1 VKIPEWQFWVD
12 RKGIWLLISL
22 TTHKMIGCEIAISFH
37 GHTVEANGQYL
48 RCISPKLCAIEYSS
62 QKMKQKEANLASE
75 AFIKALKKAIFDP
88 EGSKAA
94 WVKSLLVKEIS
105 EGETAREG
113 LVQVFDPI
121 DHPKTNIRH
130 AWSYGLDNSKKR
142 RFLQD
147 HNKDLSIRPK
157 QSLGQ

>member
-1 VKIPEWQFWVD
+1 
-12 RKGIWLLISL
+12 
-22 TTHKMIGCEIAISFH
+22 
-37 GHTVEANGQYL
+37 
-48 RCISPKLCAIEYSS
+48 
-62 QKMKQKEANLASE
+62 MKQKEANLASE

-142 RFLQD
+142 RFFAGSQQG
-147 HNKDLSIRPK
+147 SIHLPQAVVRGVIVDEFYK
-157 QSLGQ
+157 TLKMADK